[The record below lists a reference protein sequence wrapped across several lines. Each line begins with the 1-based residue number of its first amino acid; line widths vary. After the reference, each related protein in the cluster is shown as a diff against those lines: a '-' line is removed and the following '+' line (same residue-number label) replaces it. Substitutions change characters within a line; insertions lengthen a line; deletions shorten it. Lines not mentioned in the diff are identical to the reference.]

1 MNSRRPR
8 KVDLSRSGRAHKK
21 KNHRKKK
28 VAPAGEFPNSGGV
41 AKPQQLCHVAS
52 TSREFLLLGTCSE
65 AFKRS
70 QQRYYPL
77 PLSLQEGRL
86 TCPHRMPERPA
97 QPSCLPRLHVHV
109 WTASWLA
116 ARGLY
121 HCATSYRDWAHIGFR
136 GMPLDVEGDFSRTG
150 RGSVAVRSRAVIEP
164 PRSQPA
170 CRPHMHVK
178 PWQTAGLSRPFRH
191 SVRAGQSTL
200 LQG

>member
-21 KNHRKKK
+21 KNHRKKM

-121 HCATSYRDWAHIGFR
+121 HCATSYRDWAHIGFKA
-136 GMPLDVEGDFSRTG
+136 MPLDAEGDFSRTG
-150 RGSVAVRSRAVIEP
+150 RGS
-164 PRSQPA
+164 PA
-170 CRPHMHVK
+170 RGKVCRN
-178 PWQTAGLSRPFRH
+178 G
-191 SVRAGQSTL
+191 
-200 LQG
+200 